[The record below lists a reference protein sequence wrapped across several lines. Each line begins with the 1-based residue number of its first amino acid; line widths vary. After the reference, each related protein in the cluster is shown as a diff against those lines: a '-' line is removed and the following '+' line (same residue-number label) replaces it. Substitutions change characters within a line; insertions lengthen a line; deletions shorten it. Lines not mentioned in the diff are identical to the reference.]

1 MYPATGPLPEF
12 PPEGIAVR
20 RDTDNP
26 SPWKWR
32 TMTARN
38 DGGTARRVAPGPRR
52 RAVEAWTSLGR
63 GWQAVVLG
71 LAIVTVQFL
80 VQSV

>member
-1 MYPATGPLPEF
+1 
-12 PPEGIAVR
+12 
-20 RDTDNP
+20 
-26 SPWKWR
+26 
-32 TMTARN
+32 MTARN